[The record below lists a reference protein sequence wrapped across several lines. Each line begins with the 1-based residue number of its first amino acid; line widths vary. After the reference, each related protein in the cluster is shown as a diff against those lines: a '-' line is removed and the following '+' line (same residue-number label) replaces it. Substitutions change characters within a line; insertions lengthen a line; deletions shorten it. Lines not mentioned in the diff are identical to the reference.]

1 MGTTCSRSSPCACS
15 TSVIDTST
23 TTAYMRDSLVIVV
36 GAILAHAPRTTQG
49 RADAWHDRSPRK
61 PAIYVGLGPPALV
74 HHEEARGSRRC
85 LCFPLSDLYTE
96 RTAGFRLRSA
106 ASVRPCPAGD
116 TSMS

>member
-85 LCFPLSDLYTE
+85 LCFCSRTYTPN
-96 RTAGFRLRSA
+96 APPASA
-106 ASVRPCPAGD
+106 FATRGEPGVTCAFA
-116 TSMS
+116 